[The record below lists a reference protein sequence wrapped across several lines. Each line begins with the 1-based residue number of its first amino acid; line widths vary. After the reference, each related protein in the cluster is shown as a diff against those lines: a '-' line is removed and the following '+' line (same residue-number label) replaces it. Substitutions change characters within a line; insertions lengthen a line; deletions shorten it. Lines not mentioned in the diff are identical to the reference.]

1 MKDNE
6 RFSSRAFL
14 AARREKAEKQA
25 EERKQE
31 AQRKIPQLSAVYAE
45 LGTMLSRLLRLAAD
59 GGDDYQEKSEALYEE
74 YKGLIAKKKAY
85 LAAGGFGE
93 DYDLPQYT
101 CKLCNDT
108 GAVDG
113 KTCRCVTEALAKH
126 RYYSSGL
133 GKLLEKQSFDTL
145 DVSYYRGTTS
155 AGYPVHKIMAE
166 LVAFCRDYAER
177 FKPGAESLLL
187 IGGAGLGKTHV
198 ASSIGKAVI
207 DKGYSVVYESAQGLV
222 DVYEA
227 ERFGR
232 STDGDTERFTACDL
246 LIIDDLG
253 TEFLTQYTV
262 SVLFGVINQRLMD
275 GKSTII
281 TTNLGF
287 AEIESNYKERIYSRL
302 RGEYK
307 PLIFCGED
315 IRRVKRQENE
325 NS

>member
-14 AARREKAEKQA
+14 AARREKAERQA

-59 GGDDYQEKSEALYEE
+59 GGGDYEAKSAALYGE
-74 YKGLIAKKKAY
+74 YERLIEKKKAY
-85 LAAGGFGE
+85 LAAAGYSE
-93 DYDLPQYT
+93 DYDLPQYA

-108 GAVDG
+108 GTVDG

-133 GKLLEKQSFDTL
+133 GKLLENQSFDTL
-145 DVSYYRGTTS
+145 DINYYRGTTS
-155 AGYPVHKIMAE
+155 GGYSIHRIMAE
-166 LVAFCRDYAER
+166 VIAYCREYAAS

-207 DKGYSVVYESAQGLV
+207 DKGYSVVYESAQGLI

-232 STDGDTERFTACDL
+232 STDGDSEKFASCDL

-262 SVLFGVINQRLMD
+262 SVLFNVINYRLMN
-275 GKSTII
+275 GKTTVI

-307 PLIFCGED
+307 PLVFCGED
-315 IRRVKRQENE
+315 IRRIKRQENE

>member
-1 MKDNE
+1 MRDNE

-14 AARREKAEKQA
+14 AARREKAERQA
-25 EERKQE
+25 EERKNE
-31 AQRKIPQLSAVYAE
+31 AQRKIPQLSAIYAE

-59 GGDDYQEKSEALYEE
+59 GGDNYEEKSEALYGE
-74 YKGLIAKKKAY
+74 YERLIAKKKAY
-85 LAAGGFGE
+85 LAAAGFSE

-108 GAVDG
+108 GTVDG

-133 GKLLEKQSFDTL
+133 GKLLENQSFDTL
-145 DVSYYRGTTS
+145 DINYYRGTTS
-155 AGYPVHKIMAE
+155 GGYSIHKIMAE
-166 LVAFCRDYAER
+166 VIGYCREYAAS
-177 FKPGAESLLL
+177 FAPGAESLLL

-232 STDGDTERFTACDL
+232 STDGDTERFTSCDL

-262 SVLFGVINQRLMD
+262 SVLFNVINYRLMN
-275 GKSTII
+275 GKTTII

-307 PLIFCGED
+307 PLVFCGED